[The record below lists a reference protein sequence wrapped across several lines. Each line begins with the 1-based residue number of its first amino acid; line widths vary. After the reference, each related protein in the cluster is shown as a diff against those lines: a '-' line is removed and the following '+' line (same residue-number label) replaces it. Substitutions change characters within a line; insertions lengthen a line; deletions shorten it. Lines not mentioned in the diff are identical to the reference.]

1 MISINNSMKKSFDQ
15 LFNEIVGENLMQG
28 TQQQPQQGQQPQQP
42 AQPANNNQAPN
53 IKELAT
59 QLASINKADEI
70 EAILNKLVN
79 PNAANQPA

>member
-1 MISINNSMKKSFDQ
+1 MKKTFDE
-15 LFNEIVGENLMQG
+15 LCAAILGEML
-28 TQQQPQQGQQPQQP
+28 TQDQQQNSSTTPAQPNQPQQPQQQTTQQQS
-42 AQPANNNQAPN
+42 PN

-59 QLASINKADEI
+59 QLAGINKAEEI